1 MDFWTE
7 MERAGPDSV
16 SVGGMVLR
24 RGSRVRLKPR
34 AGGDILDLAL
44 AGREALIEA
53 IDEDDQGTLH
63 LAVTLPD
70 DPGRNLGEERYLG
83 HRFFYALDEVE
94 PLAAEVTT
102 QAPPTRVL
110 VAGIGNVFLGDDGF
124 GVEVA
129 TRLARRT
136 QRPGV
141 EVMDF
146 GIRGMDLVYALQ
158 RDYAAVV
165 LVDAVQRGERPGT
178 LYLIEPELGEEGEVV
193 MDTHGMD
200 PLRVLRLA
208 RTMGG
213 VPARVLVVGCEP
225 ELVISGDDPEE
236 MRMELSECVRAA
248 VGEAVMLVESLLVE
262 LAAPE
267 VVVGS
272 TPNDPGGG
280 R

>member
-1 MDFWTE
+1 MDFWME
-7 MERAGPDSV
+7 MERAGPESV
-16 SVGGMVLR
+16 NVGGVVLR

-34 AGGDILDLAL
+34 ARGDVLDLVL
-44 AGREALIEA
+44 AGKEALVEA
-53 IDEDDQGTLH
+53 IDEDDQGALH
-63 LAVTLPD
+63 LSVTLRD

-94 PLAAEVTT
+94 PLIRDGT
-102 QAPPTRVL
+102 QEIQPKRVL

-129 TRLARRT
+129 TQLARRP

-141 EVMDF
+141 EVIDF
-146 GIRGMDLVYALQ
+146 GIRGMDLAYALQ

-165 LVDAVQRGERPGT
+165 LLDAVRRGERPGT
-178 LYLIEPELGEEGEVV
+178 LYLIEPELGEKGEVV

-200 PLRVLRLA
+200 PLRVLQLA
-208 RTMGG
+208 RAMGG
-213 VPARVLVVGCEP
+213 VRARVLVVGCEP
-225 ELVISGDDPEE
+225 ELVISGDDPDE
-236 MRMELSECVRAA
+236 MRMELSECVRVAA
-248 VGEAVMLVESLLVE
+248 GEAVSLVESLVAE

-267 VVVGS
+267 EMVSG
-272 TPNDPGGG
+272 TPNENGGG

>member
-7 MERAGPDSV
+7 MERASPESV
-16 SVGGMVLR
+16 SVGGVVLR

-34 AGGDILDLAL
+34 ARGDVLDLVL
-44 AGREALIEA
+44 AGREALVEA

-63 LAVTLPD
+63 LSVTLPD

-94 PLAAEVTT
+94 PLTGEITT
-102 QAPPTRVL
+102 ETPPKRVL

-129 TRLARRT
+129 TRLARRP

-141 EVMDF
+141 EVADF

-165 LVDAVQRGERPGT
+165 LVDAVRRGERPGS
-178 LYLIEPELGEEGEVV
+178 LYVIEPELGEDDEIVLE
-193 MDTHGMD
+193 THGMA

-208 RTMGG
+208 RAMGG
-213 VPARVLVVGCEP
+213 VPAHVLVVGCEP
-225 ELVISGDDPEE
+225 ELVISGDDPDE
-236 MRMELSECVRAA
+236 MRMELSDCVRAA
-248 VGEAVMLVESLLVE
+248 VEEAMSLVESLVDELV
-262 LAAPE
+262 APE
-267 VVVGS
+267 AVASGTS
-272 TPNDPGGG
+272 NEKGGG
-280 R
+280 S